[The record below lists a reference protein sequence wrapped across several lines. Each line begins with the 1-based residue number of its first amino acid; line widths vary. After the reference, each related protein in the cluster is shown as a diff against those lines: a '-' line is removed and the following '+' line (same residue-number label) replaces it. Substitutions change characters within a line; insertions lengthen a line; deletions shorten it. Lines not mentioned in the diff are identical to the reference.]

1 MSDSDKH
8 SKTEQ
13 PTSKK
18 LDEAKKKGSLPQS
31 RDLTSTVT
39 LVVSM
44 VSLYVCGG
52 FMFYTLKNSTRD
64 IFSTAGT
71 FDFTQAG
78 IYHLMIS
85 QFYRLAIVLGPFLL
99 FVMVAAVASA
109 LVQGGVSLSSERISL
124 KFENLNPVAGMK
136 KIFKKE
142 AAFETVKSFVK
153 MIIVGY
159 VAYNI
164 LKDEIDNVMYLTESD
179 VGGIMEFIGHI
190 AFKIVLHTCGM
201 LLILA
206 LLDLAFVKWKYLQD
220 LKMTKQEV
228 KDEHKE
234 AEGDPKIKG
243 KIRRMQMEKAYR
255 RLKTVI
261 PTADVVVT
269 NPTHFAVALKYD
281 RQRMAAPFVIAKGA
295 DHLAMR
301 IKKLA
306 RENKVMLVENRFLA
320 RELYAQVKEGEEIPE
335 ALYVAVAELLAYVYS
350 IKGMV

>member
-18 LDEAKKKGSLPQS
+18 LADARKKGSLPQS
-31 RDLTSTVT
+31 KDLTSTIT
-39 LVVSM
+39 LVVSI
-44 VSLYVCGG
+44 VSLYATGG
-52 FMFYTLKNSTRD
+52 FMFYTLKNSSRE

-78 IYHLMIS
+78 IYNLMIS
-85 QFYRLAIVLGPFLL
+85 QFLRLAAVLGPFMLL
-99 FVMVAAVASA
+99 VMIAGIVSTV
-109 LVQGGVSLSSERISL
+109 VQGGASLSSEKISL
-124 KFENLNPVAGMK
+124 KLENLNPAAGMK

-142 AAFETVKSFVK
+142 AAVETVKSFIK
-153 MIIVGY
+153 LIIVGY
-159 VAYNI
+159 IAYGI
-164 LKDEIDNVMYLTESD
+164 LKDEIFNVMYLTESG
-179 VGGIMEFIGHI
+179 VGGIMEFISHLS
-190 AFKIVLHTCGM
+190 FKIVLHTCGL
-201 LLILA
+201 LLILSI
-206 LLDLAFVKWKYLQD
+206 LDLAFVKWKYIQD
-220 LKMTKQEV
+220 LKMTKQEI

-234 AEGDPKIKG
+234 AEGDPKVKGQIK
-243 KIRRMQMEKAYR
+243 RLQMEKAFR
-255 RLKTVI
+255 RLKTII

-281 RQRMAAPFVIAKGA
+281 RDRMAAPFVIAKGA

-306 RENKVMLVENRFLA
+306 KENNIMLVENKFLA

-335 ALYVAVAELLAYVYS
+335 SLYVAVAELLAYVYNL
-350 IKGMV
+350 KNMV